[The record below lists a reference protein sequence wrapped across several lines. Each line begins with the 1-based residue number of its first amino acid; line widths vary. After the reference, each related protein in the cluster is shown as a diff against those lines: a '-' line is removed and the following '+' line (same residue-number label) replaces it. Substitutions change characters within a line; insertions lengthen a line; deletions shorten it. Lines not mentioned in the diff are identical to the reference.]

1 MPVQS
6 ATRWRRCAIDK
17 MGRLVKDFGVFERW
31 GVTDMTYRA
40 VIIILALALSY
51 AAVAAEEKSE
61 QSPGTQQQPYIPSLA
76 VVMQLIQLSH
86 FKLWLAGNLRNWPL
100 AEYELLQM
108 RATLQDAKTLFPNVR
123 NADTSTILQ
132 SAEEFQNAIKTKDG
146 TRFDRAFEK
155 FTSACNSCH
164 KAAGLEF
171 IDIRVPRLS
180 PIMTSPLSDQS
191 FAPK

>member
-1 MPVQS
+1 MK
-6 ATRWRRCAIDK
+6 C
-17 MGRLVKDFGVFERW
+17 
-31 GVTDMTYRA
+31 RA
-40 VIIILALALSY
+40 VIAMLALVLSY
-51 AAVAAEEKSE
+51 SAVAAEKQSE
-61 QSPGTQQQPYIPSLA
+61 QSLGSQQQAYIPSLA

-108 RATLQDAKTLFPNVR
+108 KTTLQDARSLFPNVPK
-123 NADTSTILQ
+123 ADTSTILQ